1 MNASVTYRVAE
12 KVSKPVKGEV
22 ASKEDDDTRS
32 TTTSYVIFFMFY
44 SMFVN
49 DIRI

>member
-1 MNASVTYRVAE
+1 MTYRVAE

-32 TTTSYVIFFMFY
+32 TTTSYVIFLNFLFY
-44 SMFVN
+44 VC
-49 DIRI
+49 